1 MDLNKLAY
9 QKQAIDQLNQAPVLP
24 KRRNF
29 GKQSFDETHKRITT
43 YLHIDI
49 YAAMN
54 NLREQGELPNITGFI
69 NTAVA
74 EYLQRHYH
82 K

>member
-9 QKQAIDQLNQAPVLP
+9 QKQAIDQLNQAPISP

-29 GKQSFDETHKRITT
+29 GKQSFDENHKRITT
-43 YLHIDI
+43 YLHLDV
-49 YAAMN
+49 YATLN
-54 NLREQGELPNITGFI
+54 TLRECGDIPNVTAFI
-69 NTAVA
+69 NAAVA
-74 EYLQRHYH
+74 EYLENHFS